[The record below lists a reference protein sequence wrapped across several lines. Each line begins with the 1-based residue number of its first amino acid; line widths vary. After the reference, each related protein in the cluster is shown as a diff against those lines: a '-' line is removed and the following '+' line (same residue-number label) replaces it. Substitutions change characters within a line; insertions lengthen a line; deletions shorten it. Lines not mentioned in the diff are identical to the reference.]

1 MARKQSRAPSLRI
14 LALLVVATALRAVH
28 CAHAAA
34 VVINTWPFANATR
47 VAFAALTASSPQQHL
62 DAITVG
68 CNRCEVEQCDFTVG
82 YGGSPD
88 TNGETTLDAM
98 ILDGTTMDMGAVAQL
113 RRIKAAI
120 HVARAVLHHTS
131 HSILAGDGALEFA
144 KMMGF
149 QEESLV
155 TPYSRALHAE
165 WKQQHCQPNYFR
177 NVVPAQNSSCPP
189 FKPAGWGND
198 SAMYASSPDE
208 EQQRVQALVTQQNH
222 DTIGMV
228 VLDTKGDMAAGTSS
242 NGANHKVAGRVGDAA
257 VPGAGAYVDSAIGGA
272 AATGDGDVMMR
283 FLPSFHAVQEMAKGV
298 HPRVACE
305 RALVRIA
312 SKYPHFKGGMVC
324 LNRMGEFGGAG
335 HGWNFSFTVQ
345 ATGMSEPTV
354 VHVDSIA
361 LA

>member
-1 MARKQSRAPSLRI
+1 MR
-14 LALLVVATALRAVH
+14 
-28 CAHAAA
+28 
-34 VVINTWPFANATR
+34 
-47 VAFAALTASSPQQHL
+47 AFAAPVGPAVSGDVAAFALTPSPHQHL

-88 TNGETTLDAM
+88 THGETTLDAM

-113 RRIKAAI
+113 RRIKPAI
-120 HVARAVLHHTS
+120 QVARAVLHHTS

-149 QEESLV
+149 QEESLE
-155 TPYSRALHAE
+155 TPYSRKLHTE
-165 WKQQHCQPNYFR
+165 WKQQNCQPNYFR

-189 FKPAGWGND
+189 FKPAVWENAE
-198 SAMYASSPDE
+198 SATSAHDE
-208 EQQRVQALVTQQNH
+208 EQQRIQALVTEQNH

-228 VLDTKGDMAAGTSS
+228 VLDSKGDMAGMLNKRWHECYGPDSPCVLCIVAAGTSS
-242 NGANHKVAGRVGDAA
+242 NGANHKIAGRVGDAA

-305 RALVRIA
+305 RALSRIA
-312 SKYPHFKGGMVC
+312 AKFPHFKGGMVC
-324 LNRMGEFGGAG
+324 LNRMGEYGGAG

-345 ATGMSEPTV
+345 ATGMKEPKV
-354 VHVDSIA
+354 MHVDPIA